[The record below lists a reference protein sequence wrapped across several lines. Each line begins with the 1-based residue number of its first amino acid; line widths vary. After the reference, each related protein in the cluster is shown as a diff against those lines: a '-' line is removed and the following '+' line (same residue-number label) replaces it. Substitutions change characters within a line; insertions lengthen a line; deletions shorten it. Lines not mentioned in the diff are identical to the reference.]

1 MSADELKIL
10 GKKLA
15 EIDREAKQTDQA
27 VDALKQATAK
37 SNADVKQLK
46 ERAGRVQR
54 RLAEAS

>member
-27 VDALKQATAK
+27 VDALKRATVQ
-37 SNADVKQLK
+37 SNAEVKQLK
-46 ERAGRVQR
+46 ERADRVQR